1 MSRARL
7 SGFRFVNSVWSPAMR
22 TLMHMPLDP
31 SSRMTRLILAEKG
44 LPARFIETAPWEDDP
59 ELAARNPARRV
70 PVLIDEPPSGGEI
83 AISPASVI
91 AEYLEEAYPAPPLL
105 PATSAR
111 RAEARRLVM
120 WFEDKFER
128 DVNSAIL
135 RRKVDDRIRGK
146 RRIDPEIHRAGVEA
160 IAWHLDYLSWLLEQ
174 RAWLA
179 GEKMTVADFAAAA
192 HLSANDYVGAVP
204 WKDFPMAREWYA
216 RLKCRPSFRPLLADR
231 IDGLPPPAHYD
242 DLDF

>member
-1 MSRARL
+1 
-7 SGFRFVNSVWSPAMR
+7 
-22 TLMHMPLDP
+22 MPLDP
-31 SSRMTRLILAEKG
+31 SSRMVRLILAEKG
-44 LPARFIETAPWEDDP
+44 LPARLEDTPPWGDSP

-70 PVLIDEPPSGGEI
+70 PVLIDEPPTGGEI
-83 AISPASVI
+83 AVSPASVI
-91 AEYLEEAYPAPPLL
+91 AEYLEEAYPSPALF
-105 PATSAR
+105 PATSAG
-111 RAEARRLVM
+111 RAEARRLLM

-128 DVNSAIL
+128 DVNAAIL

-146 RRIDPEIHRAGVEA
+146 RRIDPEQHRAGMEA

-179 GEKMTVADFAAAA
+179 GEKMTVADLAACA

-204 WKDFPMAREWYA
+204 WKDFPQAREWYA

-231 IDGLPPPAHYD
+231 VEGLPPPSHYA